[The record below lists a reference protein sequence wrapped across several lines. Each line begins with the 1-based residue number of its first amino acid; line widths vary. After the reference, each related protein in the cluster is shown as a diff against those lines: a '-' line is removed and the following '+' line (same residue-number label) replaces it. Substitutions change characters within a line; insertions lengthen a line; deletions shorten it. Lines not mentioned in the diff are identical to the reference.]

1 MKREEIMKFAAT
13 YDTEGYIRACG
24 KRNAD
29 DLTVEEVEQWYLL
42 NSGCFAASCCVFPKY
57 LKFMREAMTLK
68 KRIEYYPGHYE
79 EKNSSFML
87 MINEDGT
94 IYKQIDS

>member
-29 DLTVEEVEQWYLL
+29 DLTVEEVKQWYLL
-42 NSGCFAASCCVFPKY
+42 NNGGLVASYCVIPKY
-57 LKFMREAMTLK
+57 LKFMPCSV
-68 KRIEYYPGHYE
+68 IF
-79 EKNSSFML
+79 SSVGSTNLF
-87 MINEDGT
+87 
-94 IYKQIDS
+94 SHAA